1 MDKLGSYKEYK
12 ASFESKKLVESD
24 SRISRQLQKATEEYH
39 ESQLELQK
47 IQKEFVSTPK
57 EETAK
62 RNELKTKLIKQ
73 NEVVK
78 QKEKLFHKALGNE
91 DIEDLEI

>member
-1 MDKLGSYKEYK
+1 MNKLGSYNEYK
-12 ASFESKKLVESD
+12 ASFESKKIEEMET
-24 SRISRQLQKATEEYH
+24 RISKQLQKATEEFH
-39 ESQLELQK
+39 ESQIELQK
-47 IQKEFVSTPK
+47 LQKEFISTPK
-57 EETAK
+57 ENAGK